1 LSEEV
6 NFLFTSALE
15 ELKSSLAAA
24 DRNYYDFDAP
34 SITDHAY
41 DLLCAQYLVRTG
53 VLWKSQGST
62 GDVAH
67 ERPMLSLDK
76 AHGVDEVSSSLGADT
91 KVCITPKIDG
101 LGLSLRY
108 SKCGQL
114 VRGLTR
120 GKLVDKVSYGEDVT
134 AQARKVTGVLG
145 VSLGLGTPV
154 EVRGEVYLPPA
165 ALAAIN
171 LERVAAG
178 EKPYVN
184 ARNAAAGILRSV
196 DSRWHQELKFL
207 AVKALNPLAEQHDD
221 DLFKTE
227 EEMFEWLYDCG
238 FQTPQPLLFSWVEH
252 VSHKRLAAYRDR
264 DIIEQGADYETD
276 GVVLTVDSWAQQR
289 SMGLASKFPRYA
301 VAYKF
306 EDSTAEAVVQ
316 EILWATTRTGRVVPR
331 YRFSPVELEG
341 ATIEYATGHNLA
353 NVIKI
358 GAVPGDTV
366 EVFRANQ
373 VVPQVRRVVAKATGS
388 TFVDAPSCCAACSQ
402 ELETSEVDLLCTN
415 ATCGARLP
423 ELIQYSC
430 SKKNLDVDGVGPALA
445 EALVE
450 SEFLNIK
457 NLYDFL
463 ALAESETVKRRN
475 MNDLPDL
482 DVGGKRLGTSA
493 AQKLLDGIEKARS
506 KPWNIVLHSLGCPGL
521 GEPECK
527 TISELWSLSAL
538 LSWPFCVPNDDL
550 PDPKGTFIKHLTAMK
565 GVGLKTAETFYNW
578 LEANHAWLTRLDTL
592 GFNTEAAPAA
602 APVSTQLSG
611 MSFCLTGRFS
621 RPRDVVAASI
631 CAAGGAVT
639 SSLSKR
645 TSYLVAGDDPGSKL
659 VKAMSLMVSCI
670 TELELLEMLRQKNDE
685 LHL

>member
-1 LSEEV
+1 MSEETKL
-6 NFLFTSALE
+6 LFVSELE
-15 ELKSSLAAA
+15 ELKSSLVAA
-24 DRNYYDFDAP
+24 DRNYYDLNRP

-53 VLWKSQGST
+53 ILWKSQGST

-76 AHGVDEVSSSLGADT
+76 AHGVDEVSSSLGVDT

-101 LGLSLRY
+101 LGLSLRF

-134 AQARKVTGVLG
+134 AQARKVQGVLG
-145 VSLGLGTPV
+145 VSLALGKPV

-171 LERVAAG
+171 TERVTAG

-196 DSRWHQELKFL
+196 DSRWHQELKFI
-207 AVKALNPLAEQHDD
+207 AVKALNPLQEQHDD

-227 EEMFEWLYDCG
+227 KSMFEWLQESGFTVPPQEYDALRT
-238 FQTPQPLLFSWVEH
+238 FSVEDLTLFRSTAEE
-252 VSHKRLAAYRDR
+252 L
-264 DIIEQGADYETD
+264 GDYETD

-306 EDSTAEAVVQ
+306 EDETVETTLHG
-316 EILWATTRTGRVVPR
+316 ILWSTSRTGRCVPK
-331 YRFSPVELEG
+331 FVFDPVELEG
-341 ATIEYATGHNLA
+341 ATIECATAHNYA
-353 NVIKI
+353 NVLKLN
-358 GAVPGDTV
+358 AQPGDIV
-366 EVFRANQ
+366 EVYRANQ
-373 VVPQVRRVVAKATGS
+373 IIPQVRRVVAKNSSLGASTKGQCPTACGS
-388 TFVDAPSCCAACSQ
+388 CAGPLTVGA
-402 ELETSEVDLLCTN
+402 VDLTCDN
-415 ATCGARLP
+415 PSCGARLP
-423 ELIQYSC
+423 ELLQYAC
-430 SKKNLDVDGVGPALA
+430 GKKNLDVDGVGPALA

-450 SEFLNIK
+450 SEFLNIE

-463 ALAESETVKRRN
+463 ALAESETVKLRN

-521 GEPECK
+521 GEPECRSI
-527 TISELWSLSAL
+527 TAEWGLNELLYMVSQEDTSTFLQELVSL
-538 LSWPFCVPNDDL
+538 
-550 PDPKGTFIKHLTAMK
+550 K
-565 GVGLKTAETFYNW
+565 GVGTKTAESFISW
-578 LEANHAWLTRLDTL
+578 LDANYDWLYKLNKL

-611 MSFCLTGRFS
+611 MSFCLTG
-621 RPRDVVAASI
+621 
-631 CAAGGAVT
+631 
-639 SSLSKR
+639 SLSKPR
-645 TSYLVAGDDPGSKL
+645 PVFEALILDAGGSVSGSVSKKLTFLVAGAEAGSKL
-659 VKAMSLMVSCI
+659 EKAEKLGVQVLD
-670 TELELLEMLRQKNDE
+670 EAGLVALLSKE
-685 LHL
+685 